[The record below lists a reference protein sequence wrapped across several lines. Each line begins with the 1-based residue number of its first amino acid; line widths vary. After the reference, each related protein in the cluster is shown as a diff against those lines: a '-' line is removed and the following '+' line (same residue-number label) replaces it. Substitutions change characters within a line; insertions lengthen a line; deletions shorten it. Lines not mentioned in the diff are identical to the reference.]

1 MKKKIAILLYKY
13 FPYGGLQKDFLL
25 ITKELLSR
33 NHDIKI
39 FTRNWEGKVP
49 TQLDVVQLGEKGFTN
64 YCKNKN
70 FVKILVSNKYEIFN
84 PTKINLK

>member
-39 FTRNWEGKVP
+39 FTRSWEGSSPDP
-49 TQLDVVQLGEKGFTN
+49 TGRSSIRRKGI
-64 YCKNKN
+64 Y
-70 FVKILVSNKYEIFN
+70 
-84 PTKINLK
+84 